1 MPCNLRWKL
10 VDSRKRSKTEK
21 EELGDCFQ
29 NLTSDNDKKLQIRAV
44 TGSEVLQMQS
54 VCQTEGIEG
63 MLSGVIPQ

>member
-1 MPCNLRWKL
+1 M
-10 VDSRKRSKTEK
+10 DSRKSSKTEK
-21 EELGDCFQ
+21 AELCDCFQ
-29 NLTSDNDKKLQIRAV
+29 NLTSDNDKTQQIRGV